1 MPIVKTSAKGQI
13 VIPKEVRDKL
23 GITPG
28 TRLLLRIVENHAEIT
43 PLPDNP
49 IKGMRG
55 ILKGG
60 KSLAN
65 ELLAERKKDN
75 MIDEK
80 NIHFAF

>member
-1 MPIVKTSAKGQI
+1 MRV
-13 VIPKEVRDKL
+13 
-23 GITPG
+23 
-28 TRLLLRIVENHAEIT
+28 VENHAEIT

-80 NIHFAF
+80 NTLLGHFSFWNHPFPIPGKKFEDQENKICKSPYHG

>member
-28 TRLLLRIVENHAEIT
+28 TRILLRVVENHAEIT

-65 ELLAERKKDN
+65 ELLTERKKDN

-80 NIHFAF
+80 NTF

>member
-28 TRLLLRIVENHAEIT
+28 TRILLRIVENHAEIT

-80 NIHFAF
+80 NTF

>member
-28 TRLLLRIVENHAEIT
+28 TRILLRVVENHAELT

-75 MIDEK
+75 IIDEK
-80 NIHFAF
+80 NTF

>member
-13 VIPKEVRDKL
+13 VIPKEVRKKL

-28 TRLLLRIVENHAEIT
+28 TRILLRVVENHAEIT

-60 KSLAN
+60 KSLAG

-80 NIHFAF
+80 NTF

>member
-13 VIPKEVRDKL
+13 VIPKEVRDRL

-28 TRLLLRIVENHAEIT
+28 TRILLRVVENHAEIT

-80 NIHFAF
+80 NTF

>member
-1 MPIVKTSAKGQI
+1 MPIVKTPAKGQI

-80 NIHFAF
+80 NTF

>member
-1 MPIVKTSAKGQI
+1 MPIVKTSAKGQM

-28 TRLLLRIVENHAEIT
+28 TRILLRVVENHAEIT

-75 MIDEK
+75 IIDEK
-80 NIHFAF
+80 NTF

>member
-1 MPIVKTSAKGQI
+1 MRV
-13 VIPKEVRDKL
+13 
-23 GITPG
+23 
-28 TRLLLRIVENHAEIT
+28 VENHAEIT

-80 NIHFAF
+80 NTF

>member
-23 GITPG
+23 GVTPG
-28 TRLLLRIVENHAEIT
+28 TRILLRVVENHAEIT

-60 KSLAN
+60 KSLAK

-80 NIHFAF
+80 NTF

>member
-80 NIHFAF
+80 NTF

>member
-28 TRLLLRIVENHAEIT
+28 TRILLRVVENHAEIT

-49 IKGMRG
+49 IKAMRG

-60 KSLAN
+60 KSLAK

-80 NIHFAF
+80 NTF

>member
-1 MPIVKTSAKGQI
+1 MSIVKTSAKGQI

-28 TRLLLRIVENHAEIT
+28 TRILLRVVENHAELT

-75 MIDEK
+75 IVTIEWL
-80 NIHFAF
+80 

>member
-28 TRLLLRIVENHAEIT
+28 TRVLLRVVENHAEIT

-60 KSLAN
+60 KSLAK

-80 NIHFAF
+80 NTF

>member
-1 MPIVKTSAKGQI
+1 MPIVKTSAKGQM

-28 TRLLLRIVENHAEIT
+28 TRILLRVVENHAELT

-75 MIDEK
+75 IIDEK
-80 NIHFAF
+80 NTF